1 MAIDLKTLGNSIRK
15 IREKRGFSQSQLA
28 ERAGLSQAAIAW
40 IEHGKRASSL
50 DVLNALGE
58 ALDVP
63 AECLTILGSRLIAN
77 NTEAAAFLASLQK
90 LIVTTVEA
98 QQHSKSSVPVRKR
111 KRTKRTSEM
120 AHA

>member
-63 AECLTILGSRLIAN
+63 SECLTILGSRSIAN
-77 NTEAAAFLASLQK
+77 NTEATAFLASLQR
-90 LIVTTVEA
+90 LIESTVAA
-98 QQHSKSSVPVRKR
+98 QQHSKSAAPVRKR
-111 KRTKRTSEM
+111 KRAKRTSEM